1 MTGYLSTLSQA
12 DITRLLADKYN
23 NPPFSQ
29 YKLHSFYSRLKL
41 QEPSLAAVLVPFHK
55 EDGEWHILFT
65 RRNVALAKHS
75 GQVSFPGGR
84 SEPGDNNPEET
95 ALRETFEE
103 IGIIPEDIHIL
114 GKLHDF
120 FTITHYRIT
129 PIVGIIPWP
138 YSLQLADDEVSRVF
152 SIPLNW
158 LANPDNY
165 QIRKRTLPEPYEPLS
180 VVHYK
185 PFENEILWGATAR
198 IVLSLLKILHQNE
211 NPH

>member
-1 MTGYLSTLSQA
+1 MTGYLTTLSQA
-12 DITRLLADKYN
+12 DITRLLADKDN

-55 EDGEWHILFT
+55 EDDEWHILFT

-103 IGIIPEDIHIL
+103 IGIIP
-114 GKLHDF
+114 
-120 FTITHYRIT
+120 
-129 PIVGIIPWP
+129 WP
-138 YSLQLADDEVSRVF
+138 YSLQLTEDEVSRVF

-180 VVHYK
+180 VVYYK

-198 IVLSLLKILHQNE
+198 IVLSLLKILLQNK
-211 NPH
+211 NIH